1 MQHEC
6 LLTEPHQTTGQYLW
20 FPSSRLPAQTGAA
33 AVQGNPALPAQA
45 AAAQSPLAIPV
56 PSFPLAVWAQTGGKM
71 EWDRGVGGQGGPG
84 LSEHGH
90 G

>member
-6 LLTEPHQTTGQYLW
+6 LPAEPHQTTGQYLW
-20 FPSSRLPAQTGAA
+20 FPSSHLPARHGAA
-33 AVQGNPALPAQA
+33 AAQGTPALPAQA
-45 AAAQSPLAIPV
+45 VAAKSPPAIPV
-56 PSFPLAVWAQTGGKM
+56 PSFPLAVWAQTGDKM
-71 EWDRGVGGQGGPG
+71 EWDRGVEGQGGRE